1 MSRVY
6 DALQRSQDENPK
18 NSPLTTPTSEV
29 PPIESAVAS
38 AAAPA
43 ASPFHTESVQ
53 TETVP
58 MENVPVENAVRDA
71 YRYQI
76 PYEPAAPQSRPSS
89 AYRTEAMQTGVSLN
103 PAATS
108 TWLNTPSERMLR
120 PHPAPEQRLVALAE
134 PGSTGAEMFRV
145 LSTRLAH
152 MQNKRPLRKL
162 LITSSTSDEGK
173 SVVSANLALT
183 LAQRAGERTLL
194 IEADLR
200 RPNVSTLFTSAKL
213 RGITDWVDGKLALD
227 DALYQISGMPLWLLP
242 AGRSIEEPLPLLES
256 DRFAE
261 MLQTVATAF
270 DWVVIDATPML
281 PMADATSVSRLS
293 DGVLVVV
300 REGHTRRKVL
310 NKALETIE
318 RHKLLGLVLNEAS
331 MLQVGYEQYN
341 GYGRADRLGKKEKKE
356 LDGVKAATA

>member
-1 MSRVY
+1 
-6 DALQRSQDENPK
+6 LQTEA
-18 NSPLTTPTSEV
+18 V
-29 PPIESAVAS
+29 PIENSVAEAYSATTFQ
-38 AAAPA
+38 PE
-43 ASPFHTESVQ
+43 PG
-53 TETVP
+53 
-58 MENVPVENAVRDA
+58 
-71 YRYQI
+71 I
-76 PYEPAAPQSRPSS
+76 PQPRPSS
-89 AYRTEAMQTGVSLN
+89 AYRTEVMQTGASLN
-103 PAATS
+103 PTATS
-108 TWLNTPSERMLR
+108 SWLNTPSERILR
-120 PHPAPEQRLVALAE
+120 PHPVPEQRLVALAE
-134 PGSTGAEMFRV
+134 PGGSGAEMFRV

-162 LITSSTSDEGK
+162 LITSSTGDEGK

-200 RPNVSTLFTSAKL
+200 RPNVSALFSSAKL
-213 RGITDWVDGKLALD
+213 KGITDWVEGKLALD
-227 DALYQISGMPLWLLP
+227 DALYQVGGMPLWVLP
-242 AGRSIEEPLPLLES
+242 AGRSIDEPLPLLES

-261 MLQTVATAF
+261 MLQTLATAF

-281 PMADATSVSRLS
+281 PMADATSLSRLS

-318 RHKLLGLVLNEAS
+318 KNKLLGLVLNEAS
-331 MLQVGYEQYN
+331 MLEVGYNRYYE
-341 GYGRADRLGKKEKKE
+341 GYGKESSSSKKE